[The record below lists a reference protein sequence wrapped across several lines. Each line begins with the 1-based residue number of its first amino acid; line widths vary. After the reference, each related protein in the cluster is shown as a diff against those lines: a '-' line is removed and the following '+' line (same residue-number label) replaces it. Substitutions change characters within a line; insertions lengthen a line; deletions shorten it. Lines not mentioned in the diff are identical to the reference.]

1 MKKIYFALYLFIFA
15 AYGMAQGLEDAQK
28 KISSLR
34 KKKVDTL
41 VSVYRYSSG
50 MNNTQ
55 TKKGKDCFLT
65 ASQLLIWTKDGECFK
80 QTFDN
85 CNEYKE
91 KKIDSSL
98 FIKYIRDS
106 LKVLKTAEILK
117 VKCEFIDMA
126 GQVHNKKDT
135 PPINSKFT
143 DITFY
148 IGATSMLKKI
158 DHYHLFKETCDEEHI
173 NANYEINMA
182 NILKRLFDEVDAEM
196 RDK

>member
-1 MKKIYFALYLFIFA
+1 MRKIYIVFYVFIFTGF
-15 AYGMAQGLEDAQK
+15 GMAQGLEEAQK

-50 MNNTQ
+50 MNNMQ

-65 ASQLLIWTKDGECFK
+65 SSQLLVWTKDGEYFK
-80 QTFDN
+80 QAFDN

-106 LKVLKTAEILK
+106 LKILKTAEILK

-126 GQVHNKKDT
+126 GQVHSKKDT

-158 DHYHLFKETCDEEHI
+158 DHYHLFKETCDEEHV
-173 NANYEINMA
+173 NANYEANMA
-182 NILKRLFDEVDAEM
+182 NILKRLFDEADAEM